1 MSSTSNFPSSHALQ
15 SGRPT
20 CNLLKSCKPVFTPF
34 SLESS
39 TCLPLLDYSH
49 QRKPLASC
57 ISSLKSPSPDTLSFV
72 HFSSWQILKSLICVL
87 YLFYGHCCPPWSIVC
102 PPQSLKLYS
111 PWLLQPLS
119 RRLSVTSQSTIPS
132 GLGEALDWWIVPTWL
147 ITFSSHVIC
156 NSEMLHTLFLLLQ
169 PSLLLLKFPSARPLC
184 RSHQV
189 SDLTGSFFLSL
200 A

>member
-87 YLFYGHCCPPWSIVC
+87 YLFYGHCVS
-102 PPQSLKLYS
+102 SLVHCLPS
-111 PWLLQPLS
+111 PVPEAVLAMVTPAFVSQIGSHFSKHNPIWP
-119 RRLSVTSQSTIPS
+119 RRSFRLVDRSYLVDNI
-132 GLGEALDWWIVPTWL
+132 
-147 ITFSSHVIC
+147 
-156 NSEMLHTLFLLLQ
+156 FLPRNL
-169 PSLLLLKFPSARPLC
+169 
-184 RSHQV
+184 
-189 SDLTGSFFLSL
+189 
-200 A
+200 